1 MSIIAVEDHIVNTTK
16 RAFKNT
22 LRAVEVLPN
31 ALNLALLKT
40 ILPMAPAVY
49 ATFLGGR
56 NGTVDTDGAT
66 INGRFDVY
74 VITRHVGNDSARRR
88 GDSTTIGAYQIIER
102 LIPELHDSN
111 IADIGR
117 LRLTNVQNLFSIQ
130 LEETF
135 KSALYALT
143 FEVPNMPF
151 SYQVDMDSLD
161 NFEHFHAD
169 FDIPEF
175 ESAAEHGKWLQEP
188 PDYDTSIPD
197 AQDDLT
203 ELNQ

>member
-1 MSIIAVEDHIVNTTK
+1 MSISAVEDHIVDITK
-16 RAFKNT
+16 QSLGGA

-40 ILPMAPAVY
+40 ILPLAPAVY
-49 ATFLGGR
+49 TTFLGGR
-56 NGTVDTDGAT
+56 PGTVDTDGAT

-74 VITRHVGNDSARRR
+74 IITRHVGNDSARRR

-102 LIPELHDSN
+102 LIPDLHDSN
-111 IADIGR
+111 ITDIGR

-143 FEVPNMPF
+143 FELPNMPF
-151 SYQVDMDSLD
+151 SYEVDMDSLD

-169 FDIPEF
+169 YDIPEF
-175 ESAAEHGKWLQEP
+175 DSAAEHKKWLQDT
-188 PDYDTSIPD
+188 PDYDTSHPD
-197 AQDDLT
+197 AQDDVT

>member
-1 MSIIAVEDHIVNTTK
+1 MSISAVEDHIVNITRQSLG
-16 RAFKNT
+16 RA

-40 ILPMAPAVY
+40 ILPLAPAVY
-49 ATFLGGR
+49 TTFLGGR

-74 VITRHVGNDSARRR
+74 IITRHVGNDSARRR
-88 GDSTTIGAYQIIER
+88 GDTTTIGAYEIIER
-102 LIPELHDSN
+102 LIPALHDST

-117 LRLTNVQNLFSIQ
+117 MRLTNVQNLFSIQ

-135 KSALYALT
+135 KSAFYALT

-151 SYQVDMDSLD
+151 SYEVDMNSLD

-169 FDIPEF
+169 YDIPEF
-175 ESAAEHGKWLQEP
+175 ETVAEHGKWLQEP
-188 PDYDTSIPD
+188 PDYDTSSPD